1 MPRAVAV
8 LFLTL
13 AVAACHSQGRP
24 APAPAPSQSDSTT
37 AHDTTKTTTKPDSA
51 PHDWTAGALAIGDA
65 VIIVRARY
73 GERVYVGA
81 GDSTHTIALTFN
93 ADDVT
98 QFVSDAKA
106 LLPPHPSS
114 NAPTPVL
121 NEPGSNRA
129 MSFSRVH
136 QGKGKT
142 WSYHFYF
149 ADEALHG
156 FPVPT
161 TLTEARSILAALTR
175 GAAISHEATPHP

>member
-1 MPRAVAV
+1 MPRAAAV
-8 LFLTL
+8 LLAAL
-13 AVAACHSQGRP
+13 AVAACHPQGRP
-24 APAPAPSQSDSTT
+24 APAPTPHQPDSTAT
-37 AHDTTKTTTKPDSA
+37 QDTTKTTAKPDTA

-65 VIIVRARY
+65 VVIVRARY

-93 ADDVT
+93 APDVD
-98 QFVSDAKA
+98 QFVSDARA

-129 MSFSRVH
+129 MSFSRIR
-136 QGKGKT
+136 QGKT

-175 GAAISHEATPHP
+175 GAAIAHEATPHP